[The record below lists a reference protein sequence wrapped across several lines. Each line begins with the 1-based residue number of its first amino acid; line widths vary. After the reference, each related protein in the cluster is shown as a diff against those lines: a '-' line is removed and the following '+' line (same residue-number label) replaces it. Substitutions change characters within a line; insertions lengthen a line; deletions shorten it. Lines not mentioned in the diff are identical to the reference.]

1 MVAIKVLPS
10 LKVQG
15 PRHCLKIEQ
24 RRCPA
29 SPRTTDLLFTR
40 ECRLLSCYKRVVLIS
55 LFFLLQE
62 QDFLP
67 PATRIRNEIE
77 EGEGFSGD
85 DDDDEDDEEERKRS
99 GRGAEVAPPCD
110 MGYYGASQVFLGLFF
125 SFCWKLLLLHEYIP
139 RVEDEAEVDSAAMRT
154 WLMPSLLA

>member
-1 MVAIKVLPS
+1 MSKALAIASRSSRDDAQFL
-10 LKVQG
+10 QG
-15 PRHCLKIEQ
+15 RSTCSSQENAGCS
-24 RRCPA
+24 RVRNE
-29 SPRTTDLLFTR
+29 LF
-40 ECRLLSCYKRVVLIS
+40 ES
-55 LFFLLQE
+55 LFFLQE

-154 WLMPSLLA
+154 WLMPSLLG

>member
-1 MVAIKVLPS
+1 M
-10 LKVQG
+10 
-15 PRHCLKIEQ
+15 
-24 RRCPA
+24 
-29 SPRTTDLLFTR
+29 
-40 ECRLLSCYKRVVLIS
+40 LSCYKRVVLIS
-55 LFFLLQE
+55 LFFLQE

-110 MGYYGASQVFLGLFF
+110 MGYYGASQVYIKELFF
-125 SFCWKLLLLHEYIP
+125 SLCWKLFLLHDCTP

-154 WLMPSLLA
+154 WLMPSLLG

>member
-1 MVAIKVLPS
+1 M
-10 LKVQG
+10 
-15 PRHCLKIEQ
+15 
-24 RRCPA
+24 
-29 SPRTTDLLFTR
+29 
-40 ECRLLSCYKRVVLIS
+40 LSCYKRVVLIS
-55 LFFLLQE
+55 LFFLQE

-154 WLMPSLLA
+154 WLMPSLLG